1 MNSAAKFSV
10 RHCLEVS
17 EGCLAFNLRRADRL
31 LTQIYD
37 EALRPSGIRGTQFSL
52 LVGLRAMEPATM
64 SALSA
69 QLGLDRT
76 TLTRNLKLLEEAHL
90 AASEPGEDARERR
103 IVLTPKG
110 HRALQAAFPLWKA
123 TQARIEKQL
132 RPGGFSALL
141 KDLSALGTLE
151 SPV

>member
-1 MNSAAKFSV
+1 MNSAAKFPV

-37 EALRPSGIRGTQFSL
+37 EALRPAGIRGTQYSL

-76 TLTRNLKLLEEAHL
+76 TLTRNLKILEDEQL
-90 AASEPGEDARERR
+90 ATSEPGEDLRERR

-110 HRALQAAFPLWKA
+110 HRALHTAYPRWKA
-123 TQARIEKQL
+123 AQARIEKQL
-132 RPGGFSALL
+132 RPGGFAALL
-141 KDLSALGTLE
+141 KDLGALSTLRA
-151 SPV
+151 S